1 MLSAYDFR
9 HMYDKG
15 KLPKMKKTQVFKH
28 TDYDNIKNSQEWKK
42 IEKKLATIA
51 ETFLNNKDGKNYP
64 PCFYIAIKYSENVSR
79 LRTELF
85 FKVKKAPGVYSFDS
99 YTYCLEF

>member
-9 HMYDKG
+9 HMYDYG
-15 KLPKMKKTQVFKH
+15 VLPSLKKTKTSKN
-28 TDYDNIKNSQEWKK
+28 TDDDNIKISQEWEK

-51 ETFLNNKDGKNYP
+51 ETFLNNKEEKNYP
-64 PCFYIAIKYSENVSR
+64 PCFYIAIRYPENASR
-79 LRTELF
+79 LERDLF
-85 FKVKKAPGVYSFDS
+85 FKVNRAPGIYSFDS

>member
-9 HMYDKG
+9 YMYDNG
-15 KLPKMKKTQVFKH
+15 KLPKMKKTQTSKH
-28 TDYDNIKNSQEWKK
+28 TNNDNIKISQEWKK

-51 ETFLNNKDGKNYP
+51 EAFLNNKGEKHYP
-64 PCFYIAIKYSENVSR
+64 PCFYISIRYSENAFR
-79 LRTELF
+79 LQTELF
-85 FKVKKAPGVYSFDS
+85 FKVKRCPGNFSFDA

>member
-9 HMYDKG
+9 YMYDNG
-15 KLPKMKKTQVFKH
+15 KLPKMKKIEASKH
-28 TDYDNIKNSQEWKK
+28 TDNDNIKISQEWKK

-51 ETFLNNKDGKNYP
+51 ETFLNNKEEKDYP
-64 PCFYIAIKYSENVSR
+64 PCFYISIKYSENALR
-79 LRTELF
+79 LQSELH
-85 FKVKKAPGVYSFDS
+85 FKVRRSPGNYSFDS

>member
-9 HMYDKG
+9 YMYDNG
-15 KLPKMKKTQVFKH
+15 KLPKLRKTQSSNH
-28 TDYDNIKNSQEWKK
+28 AYDDNTKISQEWKK